1 MGERKWELCTLPDIY
16 RSSRK
21 KSMIFFMLHTKLI
34 ILLSFVYI
42 QEPLQKYFQL
52 DQIA

>member
-21 KSMIFFMLHTKLI
+21 KIHVFFLLHTNLIKL
-34 ILLSFVYI
+34 LGFLYM
-42 QEPLQKYFQL
+42 QEGRQKYFQL